1 MKSPNYISN
10 PNAFQP
16 ITQHGPELFQRFT
29 QAISKACNSS
39 LFFFLC
45 MLLQNGGALSQP
57 PMHDRAIEGDQIQ
70 ALRIGFFVQEL
81 ELTAEESIEFWP
93 AWNEVEERMKGHR
106 ELIRD
111 LERRISGASTD
122 DEARQLAAEMKA
134 MKIQGLDLQDAGL
147 EQMSEVIGYRR
158 AAQIEQIERAFRSR
172 LLKKRMNGRNAG
184 DPGPKRKF

>member
-1 MKSPNYISN
+1 MGLSCF
-10 PNAFQP
+10 NALLKRSVKP
-16 ITQHGPELFQRFT
+16 
-29 QAISKACNSS
+29 AIRVFSSFCACSYKMVGH
-39 LFFFLC
+39 F
-45 MLLQNGGALSQP
+45 
-57 PMHDRAIEGDQIQ
+57 Q

-93 AWNEVEERMKGHR
+93 AWNELEEQMKGHR